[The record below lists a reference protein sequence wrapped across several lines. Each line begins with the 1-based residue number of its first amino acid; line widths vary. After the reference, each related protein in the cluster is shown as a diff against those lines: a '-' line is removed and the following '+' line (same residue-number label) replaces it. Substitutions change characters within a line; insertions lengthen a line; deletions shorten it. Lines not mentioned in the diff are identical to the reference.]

1 MLETG
6 LRLKREGFVELLHD
20 RLSYQVEGYALLN
33 RLVGS
38 CEVYIVGGLVR
49 DLLVYGSDAEVS
61 RDIDVVVTIRD
72 REGFERA
79 IEGTEF
85 IINRFGGYKFYVG
98 DSVMDMWELDKTFG
112 IREGE
117 DVSVSDF
124 IECMHLTTDRMAYD
138 YGRDELY
145 VDELETYFK
154 EGLIDLYHPSGFV
167 ESNIDLVVRDLMR
180 CYYYGLKYELSF
192 SGNVSELTRT
202 VLARLTNEEFLKGL
216 LAYQQKHFGEIRVSE
231 AELSGIIKELT

>member
-6 LRLKREGFVELLHD
+6 LKLKREGFVELLHD

-33 RLVGS
+33 RLIES
-38 CEVYIVGGLVR
+38 CDVYIVGGLVR

-72 REGFERA
+72 RDGFERA

-138 YGRDELY
+138 FGRDELWI
-145 VDELETYFK
+145 DELETYFEK
-154 EGLIDLYHPSGFV
+154 REIALLHSNDFV
-167 ESNIDLVVRDLMR
+167 DGNIEIVVRDLMH
-180 CYYYGLKYELSF
+180 CYYYSLKYGLTF
-192 SGNVSELTRT
+192 TDHVGNLTSM
-202 VLARLTNEEFLKGL
+202 VLERLTNEEFLNGL
-216 LAYQQKHFGEIRVSE
+216 LAYQRKHFQEIRVSE
-231 AELSGIIKELT
+231 DELSVIIKELT

>member
-33 RLVGS
+33 RLVES

-49 DLLVYGSDAEVS
+49 DLLVFGSDAEVS

-145 VDELETYFK
+145 VDELETYFEK
-154 EGLIDLYHPSGFV
+154 REIALLHSIDFV
-167 ESNIDLVVRDLMR
+167 DGNIEIVVRDLMR
-180 CYYYGLKYELSF
+180 CYYYSLKYGLTF
-192 SGNVSELTRT
+192 SANVGKLTSL
-202 VLARLTNEEFLKGL
+202 VLERLTYGEFLEGL
-216 LAYQQKHFGEIRVSE
+216 LAYQRKHFGEIRVSE
-231 AELSGIIKELT
+231 AELSGIIQELT

>member
-49 DLLVYGSDAEVS
+49 DLLVYGSDADVS

-85 IINRFGGYKFYVG
+85 ILNRFGGYKFYVG

-117 DVSVSDF
+117 YVSVSDF

-138 YGRDELY
+138 YGRDELHI
-145 VDELETYFK
+145 DELETYF
-154 EGLIDLYHPSGFV
+154 ETREIGVIVSD
-167 ESNIDLVVRDLMR
+167 DLVDTHLVTVVNDLMR
-180 CYYYGLKYELSF
+180 CYYYSLKY
-192 SGNVSELTRT
+192 GLTFT
-202 VLARLTNEEFLKGL
+202 DHVGKLTNLVLERLTYDEFLEGL
-216 LAYQQKHFGEIRVSE
+216 LAYQRKHFGEVRVSE
-231 AELSGIIKELT
+231 EGLSGIIKELT